1 MRGLMRMVALML
13 ALAVAR
19 PHPAAADP
27 LPPGSIGALA
37 GPASGTGADAKVV
50 GAGYT
55 FGVVAAW
62 QPMNTDR
69 HLSWAL
75 RWSTL
80 FGKYG
85 LFYQGSAAQIDSTL
99 LTVAMDFTLGLR
111 WRPWASPTS
120 YLTLRPGVE
129 VLRVN
134 EPLPPKMQRS
144 FVGGI
149 GEVGFEHYFLG
160 TSLLFDVDVRYGL
173 VGSEPSNIAVLFAL
187 SLTGP

>member
-1 MRGLMRMVALML
+1 MMRGATLLLVAAM
-13 ALAVAR
+13 AS
-19 PHPAAADP
+19 AASADP
-27 LPPGSIGALA
+27 LPPGSLGAIIGAD
-37 GPASGTGADAKVV
+37 SGTGADAKVI
-50 GAGYT
+50 GASLTWG
-55 FGVVAAW
+55 FEAAW

-69 HLSWAL
+69 HLGWAL
-75 RWSTL
+75 RWSTM
-80 FGKYG
+80 FGG
-85 LFYQGSAAQIDSTL
+85 LGQFYQGSAAQIESSL
-99 LTVAMDFTLGLR
+99 RTVAMDFTLGAR

-129 VLRVN
+129 LLRFN